1 MHRQSF
7 QILRLYLAYLLQ
19 GKEQLKPLLLLLERQ
34 FKIEETGRQ
43 FKDVE
48 VRLGFMPSRVRN
60 TSIILEM
67 A

>member
-60 TSIILEM
+60 PSIILEM
-67 A
+67 T

>member
-19 GKEQLKPLLLLLERQ
+19 GKEQLKPLLLLPERQ
-34 FKIEETGRQ
+34 FKIKETGRQ

-60 TSIILEM
+60 PSIILEM
-67 A
+67 T

>member
-1 MHRQSF
+1 MRRQSF

-60 TSIILEM
+60 PSIILEM
-67 A
+67 T